1 VNDTHFTEMFVQLPK
16 LRVLFILRSTA
27 MVPPLQLPASA
38 MKEESQLMALRLVGA
53 GVKVI
58 PSEIGRLRAT
68 LSVLLL
74 EENPALREIPSELGE
89 CTNLGLLV
97 LVSDSSVYGVCVCV
111 GRGGGKLSL
120 TLHS

>member
-1 VNDTHFTEMFVQLPK
+1 MNNTHFRLAIHLPK
-16 LRVLFILRSTA
+16 IRVLFILRSTA

-38 MKEESQLMALRLVGA
+38 MKGESQLMALRLVGA
-53 GVKVI
+53 GIEVI

-97 LVSDSSVYGVCVCV
+97 LVSDSSVCGVCVCVCV
-111 GRGGGKLSL
+111 GRGGQTAFDVG
-120 TLHS
+120 